1 MEDFISKNIEYYNQN
16 ADSFFEGSVNANMSY
31 ERDKFIALLPAGGKI
46 LDAGCG
52 SGRDSKAFLKQG
64 FGVTAFDASEEMCKR
79 ASEYIG
85 QEVINMLFQDV
96 SYKDEFDGIWAS
108 ASLLHVSME
117 ELPTIIKKMN
127 EALKRGGVMYA
138 SFKYGEGTKM
148 RGERRFS
155 DFNEKSIVP
164 LFENAGFKIIY
175 NEVGAD
181 NRPGRENE
189 MWVNVIGNKEE

>member
-52 SGRDSKAFLKQG
+52 SGRDSKAFLDQG
-64 FGVTAFDASEEMCKR
+64 FEVTAFDASEEMCKR

-108 ASLLHVSME
+108 ASLLHVSMD

-127 EALKRGGVMYA
+127 EALKNGGVMYA
-138 SFKYGEGTKM
+138 SFKYGDGTKM

-164 LFENAGFKIIY
+164 LFENAGFDIIS
-175 NEVGAD
+175 NEVGSD

-189 MWVNVIGNKEE
+189 MWVNVIGIAY

>member
-1 MEDFISKNIEYYNQN
+1 MEDFISKNIDYYNKN
-16 ADSFFEGSVNANMSY
+16 ADSFFEGSVNADMSY

-52 SGRDSKAFLKQG
+52 SGRDSKAFLEQG
-64 FGVTAFDASEEMCKR
+64 FEVTAFDASKEMCKR

-96 SYKDEFDGIWAS
+96 SFKDEFDGIWAS
-108 ASLLHVSME
+108 ASLLHVSMD

-127 EALKRGGVMYA
+127 EALKSGGVMYA
-138 SFKYGEGTKM
+138 SFKYGDGTKM

-155 DFNEKSIVP
+155 DFNEMSIVP
-164 LFENAGFKIIY
+164 LFENAGFNIIS

-189 MWVNVIGNKEE
+189 MWVNVIGIIY

>member
-1 MEDFISKNIEYYNQN
+1 MEDFISKNIDYYNKN
-16 ADSFFEGSVNANMSY
+16 ADAFFEGSVNADMSY
-31 ERDKFIALLPAGGKI
+31 ERGRFISLLPAGGKV

-52 SGRDSKAFLKQG
+52 SGRDSKAFLEQG
-64 FGVTAFDASEEMCKR
+64 FEVTAFDASEEMCKR

-85 QEVINMLFQDV
+85 QEVENMLFQDV
-96 SYKDEFDGIWAS
+96 TYNDEFDGIWAS
-108 ASLLHVSME
+108 ASLLHVSVE
-117 ELPTIIKKMN
+117 ELPDIIKKMN
-127 EALKRGGVMYA
+127 EALKSGGVMYA
-138 SFKYGEGTKM
+138 SFKYGDGIKM

-164 LFENAGFKIIY
+164 LFENAGFTIKY

-189 MWVNVIGNKEE
+189 MWVNVIGKKKA